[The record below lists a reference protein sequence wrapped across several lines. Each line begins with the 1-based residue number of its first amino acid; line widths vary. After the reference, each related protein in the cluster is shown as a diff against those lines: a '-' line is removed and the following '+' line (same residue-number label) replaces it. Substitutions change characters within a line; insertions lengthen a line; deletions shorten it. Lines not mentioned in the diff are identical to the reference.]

1 MFALEYVIYYTI
13 YLYCDSMGL
22 YGMCDLACGGA
33 RSDELKCLFPIGLS
47 VRRHCNNKRIE
58 LYVTK
63 FCILN
68 Q

>member
-1 MFALEYVIYYTI
+1 
-13 YLYCDSMGL
+13 
-22 YGMCDLACGGA
+22 MCELVSGGA
-33 RSDELKCLFPIGLS
+33 RRDELKCLFPIGLS